1 MVSCAAALQRADWGE
16 QPLWACVTLAAML
29 GQIGLPGGGY
39 TIGYAVNA
47 HIGNIARPFRPPPLP
62 QGENPV
68 EPFIPVASISEMLLN
83 PGASYHHQDLNRL
96 RNAFKRPDT
105 VIVNEINW
113 TSTARHADIVL
124 PVAASQERTDFG
136 AGRTDNILVPMPRSA
151 ETPGEAR
158 VEYDIFTE
166 LAARMGTEEAFTEG
180 RDADGWLRQLWS
192 ETISSSSRTRALSRC
207 SSQNFGPTRT
217 RTRVRHRADV

>member
-1 MVSCAAALQRADWGE
+1 
-16 QPLWACVTLAAML
+16 
-29 GQIGLPGGGY
+29 
-39 TIGYAVNA
+39 
-47 HIGNIARPFRPPPLP
+47 
-62 QGENPV
+62 
-68 EPFIPVASISEMLLN
+68 
-83 PGASYHHQDLNRL
+83 LNRL
-96 RNAFKRPDT
+96 RDAFKRPDT

-192 ETISSSSRTRALSRC
+192 ETGVPLRISGRSRREPASDTERTFRAFLGAR
-207 SSQNFGPTRT
+207 GEL
-217 RTRVRHRADV
+217 